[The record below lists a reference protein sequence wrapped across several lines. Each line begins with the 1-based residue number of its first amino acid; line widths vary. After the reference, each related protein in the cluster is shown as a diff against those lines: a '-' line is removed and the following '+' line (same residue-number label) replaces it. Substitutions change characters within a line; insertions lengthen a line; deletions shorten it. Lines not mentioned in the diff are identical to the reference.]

1 MVSYKGKT
9 PLLRQ
14 YMPNKHHARF
24 GIKVWCVCDATS
36 GYTCTFEVYKGA
48 AEPED
53 VHGEGVTHNLVM
65 RLLQQAD
72 VLYRGHHIGMDNF
85 FSSPKLFMEL
95 FAKGMA
101 ATGTVRKNG
110 KGPPVDCIKAKLSN
124 QEVCER
130 RSGELLCVSYKD
142 KSKMPILLSTSA
154 KAGHVDV
161 TTKRNVG
168 KRLPEIVA
176 TYNKIMGGVD
186 LKDTKLYA
194 YLSERRTMKW
204 TTKTFFSLLGTAI
217 LNSYILYQENTSAV
231 PKLRRLDFMIALVH
245 SLVGDF
251 RPKSVSK
258 KRRTKEQLRGAAAQ
272 ADDVTISPPTH
283 SV

>member
-1 MVSYKGKT
+1 
-9 PLLRQ
+9 
-14 YMPNKHHARF
+14 
-24 GIKVWCVCDATS
+24 
-36 GYTCTFEVYKGA
+36 
-48 AEPED
+48 
-53 VHGEGVTHNLVM
+53 
-65 RLLQQAD
+65 
-72 VLYRGHHIGMDNF
+72 
-85 FSSPKLFMEL
+85 
-95 FAKGMA
+95 
-101 ATGTVRKNG
+101 
-110 KGPPVDCIKAKLSN
+110 
-124 QEVCER
+124 
-130 RSGELLCVSYKD
+130 
-142 KSKMPILLSTSA
+142 MPILLSTSA

-161 TTKRNVG
+161 TTRRNVG

-194 YLSERRTMKW
+194 YLSERRTVKW

-258 KRRTKEQLRGAAAQ
+258 KRRTKEQLREAAAQ
-272 ADDVTISPPTH
+272 ADDVIISPPTH
-283 SV
+283 SVQVEHGQHVITKGTKRSCVGGHEKGKKTMYECSTCKVCARFALANIIHKCAIYLF